1 MVALFFF
8 GLAGNTA
15 GQDVRIAPA
24 AINGAVGALLYLD
37 GELDLTLSMAIS
49 GEKIAA
55 IYIVRNPDKLRHA
68 PR

>member
-1 MVALFFF
+1 M
-8 GLAGNTA
+8 
-15 GQDVRIAPA
+15 
-24 AINGAVGALLYLD
+24 INGAIGALLYLD
-37 GELDLTLSMAIS
+37 GELDHTMSMAIS